1 MGSGPLAL
9 QIWQFKDQSST
20 FKGNQA
26 LIAVKEPTEGDML
39 MFVASNFLHIFSVF
53 WHTFNCIFMCF
64 IRGKQGNC
72 KSGNYFVFW
81 ARDFLTTWRKQ
92 CPFNNNIAVIDGGI
106 YEHLLSTLAGSMSLP
121 TYSWACSLVNQMTVS
136 SVMCPPVLEVDY
148 GKRIKFSTFSSHDC
162 TLQTFWAPLDSREA
176 GSRRPIFFADSS
188 ARFEDIK
195 VCINGFSQ
203 SLHLTH

>member
-1 MGSGPLAL
+1 MAWCLKSTPLNNVGL
-9 QIWQFKDQSST
+9 KKDVILRFIFKD
-20 FKGNQA
+20 F
-26 LIAVKEPTEGDML
+26 L
-39 MFVASNFLHIFSVF
+39 MHWNCSENFWSEMNRQPAFTRV
-53 WHTFNCIFMCF
+53 
-64 IRGKQGNC
+64 KQGNC